1 MRHYVILP
9 VPFQTLAGLL
19 DIIGNNNFGHNFN
32 GCFLSF
38 TRRLCKLQAI
48 SMTKSENSSLV
59 FLKISFTIRQR
70 LTPER
75 ACSTLTRIRE
85 SLRLVSFSLAVSS
98 FLRGFFSVDRVF
110 ARSAHSLENRYPYA
124 RSFALDT
131 KCFLCLRPSYHAFFP
146 DRSDSGRRYASSW
159 QSQ

>member
-1 MRHYVILP
+1 MILD
-9 VPFQTLAGLL
+9 F
-19 DIIGNNNFGHNFN
+19 IGNNGFVHNFN
-32 GCFLSF
+32 GRFLCS

-75 ACSTLTRIRE
+75 ACSTLTRICE
-85 SLRLVSFSLAVSS
+85 SLRLVSFSWVVSS
-98 FLRGFFSVDRVF
+98 FLRGFFSVDRVS

-124 RSFALDT
+124 RQSGLG
-131 KCFLCLRPSYHAFFP
+131 KQCSPCLPPSCHAFFP
-146 DRSDSGRRYASSW
+146 DRSGSGTRCASFW